1 MISRDSVQT
10 LIGGTAYSSDGDKIG
25 SIGTVY
31 LDNASGEPAWVTV
44 KTGLFGSNES
54 FVPLDEAEQTGD
66 GIRVPYDKDR
76 VKNAPNIE
84 TDRELSEQEE
94 DQLYSYYGLGG
105 GGSAEGYA
113 SGTTTGTTTTDS
125 TYTDRTED
133 SDRGYGAGESGY
145 QTAST
150 GTETDLTTTGTST
163 TGDYSTDDRTR
174 AEGYDTS
181 GPTTD
186 NAMTRSE
193 ERVRAGTEKVEAG
206 RARLRKYVVTEQQ
219 QVNVPV
225 TREEVRVEREPI
237 TDENRGAALDGP
249 ALSEEEHEVVLTEE
263 RPVVQTEAVPVE
275 RVRLSKEQVQDEQT
289 VTADVRKEVIDTDD
303 AGTRTAGTTTA
314 GTTTGYTEDDDNG
327 PSLLDKAKDKL
338 S

>member
-10 LIGGTAYSSDGDKIG
+10 LIGGTAYSTDGAKIG

-54 FVPLDEAEQTGD
+54 FVPLEQAELSED
-66 GIRVPYDKDR
+66 GIRVPYDKER

-94 DQLYSYYGLGG
+94 DQLYSYYGL
-105 GGSAEGYA
+105 
-113 SGTTTGTTTTDS
+113 SGTTAGMTTDTTTDTTTDS
-125 TYTDRTED
+125 
-133 SDRGYGAGESGY
+133 DRGWGAGESGY
-145 QTAST
+145 QAAST
-150 GTETDLTTTGTST
+150 GTDTGMTGTAAGMTETAGQYRS
-163 TGDYSTDDRTR
+163 
-174 AEGYDTS
+174 EGYDTS

-186 NAMTRSE
+186 EAMTRSE
-193 ERVRAGTEKVEAG
+193 ERLRAGTEQVEAG

-237 TDENRGAALDGP
+237 TEGNYDKAMSGP
-249 ALSEEEHEVVLTEE
+249 DLSEEEHEVVLTEE
-263 RPVVQTEAVPVE
+263 RPVVTTEAVPVE
-275 RVRLSKEQVQDEQT
+275 RVRLSKEQVQEQQT
-289 VTADVRKEVIDTDD
+289 VSADVRKEVIDTDVD
-303 AGTRTAGTTTA
+303 AGTTVGGTTGRT
-314 GTTTGYTEDDDNG
+314 TEDDD
-327 PSLLDKAKDKL
+327 PSLGDKARGLADKARDKL

>member
-10 LIGGTAYSSDGDKIG
+10 LIGGTAYTNDGDKIG

-54 FVPLDEAEQTGD
+54 FVPLDQAEQTGD

-105 GGSAEGYA
+105 SAGSAEGYA
-113 SGTTTGTTTTDS
+113 SGTTGTTVTE
-125 TYTDRTED
+125 RTED
-133 SDRGYGAGESGY
+133 SDRGWGAGESGY

-150 GTETDLTTTGTST
+150 GTDTDMTTTGTAT
-163 TGDYSTDDRTR
+163 TGDYTTR

-186 NAMTRSE
+186 DAMTRSE

-237 TDENRGAALDGP
+237 TDGNVGQAMDGP
-249 ALSEEEHEVVLTEE
+249 ALSEEEHEVVLSEE
-263 RPVVQTEAVPVE
+263 RPVVTTEAVPVE
-275 RVRLSKEQVQDEQT
+275 RVRLSKDQVQDEQS
-289 VTADVRKEVIDTDD
+289 VTADVRKEVIETEG
-303 AGTRTAGTTTA
+303 GTATAGTTA
-314 GTTTGYTEDDDNG
+314 GTTTGDTEDDD
-327 PSLLDKAKDKL
+327 
-338 S
+338 

>member
-10 LIGGTAYSSDGDKIG
+10 LLGGTAYSSDGDKIG
-25 SIGTVY
+25 SIGQVY
-31 LDNASGEPAWVTV
+31 LDNDTNQPAWVTV

-54 FVPLDEAEQTGD
+54 FVPLDQAEQTSD

-94 DQLYSYYGLGG
+94 DQLYAYYGVGG
-105 GGSAEGYA
+105 GTIQGYQ
-113 SGTTTGTTTTDS
+113 SGTTSTG
-125 TYTDRTED
+125 RTED
-133 SDRGYGAGESGY
+133 SDRGWGAGETGY
-145 QTAST
+145 QASST
-150 GTETDLTTTGTST
+150 GETTTGQYR
-163 TGDYSTDDRTR
+163 DR

-186 NAMTRSE
+186 DAMTRSE

-219 QVNVPV
+219 QVSVPV
-225 TREEVRVEREPI
+225 TREQVRVEREPI
-237 TDENRGAALDGP
+237 TDENRGQALDGP
-249 ALSEEEHEVVLTEE
+249 ALSDEEHEVVLTEE

-275 RVRLSKEQVQDEQT
+275 RVRLSKDQVQDEQT
-289 VTADVRKEVIDTDD
+289 VTADVRKEVIDTDA
-303 AGTRTAGTTTA
+303 AGGTSTAGTTR
-314 GTTTGYTEDDDNG
+314 GYTEDDDND
-327 PSLLDKAKDKL
+327 PSLGDKARGLADRAKDKL
-338 S
+338 T

>member
-10 LIGGTAYSSDGDKIG
+10 LIGGTAYTTDGDKIG

-54 FVPLDEAEQTGD
+54 FVPLDQAEQTGD

-105 GGSAEGYA
+105 GTSGYT
-113 SGTTTGTTTTDS
+113 SGTTTDTTTDSTYGTTTGTTGTTTDS
-125 TYTDRTED
+125 TYGRTDDVAGTTYSDRTDTDRD
-133 SDRGYGAGESGY
+133 GVY
-145 QTAST
+145 
-150 GTETDLTTTGTST
+150 
-163 TGDYSTDDRTR
+163 DDVEGRTV
-174 AEGYDTS
+174 GHDTS

-186 NAMTRSE
+186 DAMTRSE
-193 ERVRAGTEKVEAG
+193 ERLRAGTEKVEAG

-237 TDENRGAALDGP
+237 TDENRGQALDGP

-289 VTADVRKEVIDTDD
+289 VTADVRKEVIDTEGSD
-303 AGTRTAGTTTA
+303 ATTA
-314 GTTTGYTEDDDNG
+314 GTTTTGRTGDYTDDD
-327 PSLLDKAKDKL
+327 PSLGDKARGLADKAKDKL

>member
-10 LIGGTAYSSDGDKIG
+10 LIGGTAYTNDGDKIG

-54 FVPLDEAEQTGD
+54 FVPLEQAELSED

-105 GGSAEGYA
+105 GTSGQSYT
-113 SGTTTGTTTTDS
+113 SGTTSDTT
-125 TYTDRTED
+125 YGDRTED
-133 SDRGYGAGESGY
+133 SDRGWGAGESGY

-150 GTETDLTTTGTST
+150 GTETGMTGTTGL
-163 TGDYSTDDRTR
+163 TDDRTR
-174 AEGYDTS
+174 TEGYDTS

-186 NAMTRSE
+186 DAMTRSE
-193 ERVRAGTEKVEAG
+193 ERVRAGTEQVEAG
-206 RARLRKYVVTEQQ
+206 RARLRKYVQTEQQ
-219 QVNVPV
+219 QVSVPV

-237 TDENRGAALDGP
+237 TDGNVGQAMDGP
-249 ALSEEEHEVVLTEE
+249 ALSEEEHEVVLSEE
-263 RPVVQTEAVPVE
+263 RPVVTTEAVPVE
-275 RVRLSKEQVQDEQT
+275 RVRLSKDQVQDEQT
-289 VTADVRKEVIDTDD
+289 VTTDVRKEVIDTDVD
-303 AGTRTAGTTTA
+303 GGTTS
-314 GTTTGYTEDDDNG
+314 GRTTTGYTEDDD
-327 PSLLDKAKDKL
+327 PSLKDKARGIADKAKDKL

>member
-10 LIGGTAYSSDGDKIG
+10 LIGGTAYSTDGDKIG

-31 LDNASGEPAWVTV
+31 LDNSSGEPAWVTV

-54 FVPLDEAEQTGD
+54 FVPLDQAEQTND
-66 GIRVPYDKDR
+66 GIRVPYDKER

-94 DQLYSYYGLGG
+94 DQLYAYYGV
-105 GGSAEGYA
+105 GGSTTQGNE
-113 SGTTTGTTTTDS
+113 SGTTYS
-125 TYTDRTED
+125 DRTED
-133 SDRGYGAGESGY
+133 SDRGWGAGETGY
-145 QTAST
+145 QAAST
-150 GTETDLTTTGTST
+150 GSDTDMTTTGTST
-163 TGDYSTDDRTR
+163 SGDYRER

-186 NAMTRSE
+186 DAMTRSE

-237 TDENRGAALDGP
+237 TDEHRGQALDGP
-249 ALSEEEHEVVLTEE
+249 ALSDEEHEVVLTEE

-275 RVRLSKEQVQDEQT
+275 RVRLSKEQIQDEQT
-289 VTADVRKEVIDTDD
+289 VTADVRKEVIETE
-303 AGTRTAGTTTA
+303 GGGTT
-314 GTTTGYTEDDDNG
+314 
-327 PSLLDKAKDKL
+327 S
-338 S
+338 

>member
-10 LIGGTAYSSDGDKIG
+10 LIGGTAYTNDGDKIG

-54 FVPLDEAEQTGD
+54 FVPLEQAELSEG

-105 GGSAEGYA
+105 TAGSAEGYA
-113 SGTTTGTTTTDS
+113 SGTTSGT
-125 TYTDRTED
+125 
-133 SDRGYGAGESGY
+133 GESGY
-145 QTAST
+145 QAAST
-150 GTETDLTTTGTST
+150 GTGTTTESST
-163 TGDYSTDDRTR
+163 TDGSTTDDYRTR

-186 NAMTRSE
+186 DAMTRSE
-193 ERVRAGTEKVEAG
+193 ERV
-206 RARLRKYVVTEQQ
+206 
-219 QVNVPV
+219 
-225 TREEVRVEREPI
+225 
-237 TDENRGAALDGP
+237 
-249 ALSEEEHEVVLTEE
+249 
-263 RPVVQTEAVPVE
+263 
-275 RVRLSKEQVQDEQT
+275 
-289 VTADVRKEVIDTDD
+289 
-303 AGTRTAGTTTA
+303 
-314 GTTTGYTEDDDNG
+314 
-327 PSLLDKAKDKL
+327 
-338 S
+338 

>member
-10 LIGGTAYSSDGDKIG
+10 LIGGTAYSSDGGKIG

-54 FVPLDEAEQTGD
+54 FVPLDQAEQTGD

-105 GGSAEGYA
+105 GTSGYT
-113 SGTTTGTTTTDS
+113 SGTTTDTTTDSTYGTTTGTTGTTTDS
-125 TYTDRTED
+125 TYGRTDDVAGTTYSDRTDTDR
-133 SDRGYGAGESGY
+133 
-145 QTAST
+145 
-150 GTETDLTTTGTST
+150 
-163 TGDYSTDDRTR
+163 DDVYDDVEGRTV
-174 AEGYDTS
+174 GHDTS

-186 NAMTRSE
+186 DAMTRSE
-193 ERVRAGTEKVEAG
+193 ERLRAGTEKVEAG

-237 TDENRGAALDGP
+237 TDENRGQALDGP

-289 VTADVRKEVIDTDD
+289 VTADVRKEVIDTEGGD
-303 AGTRTAGTTTA
+303 ATTA
-314 GTTTGYTEDDDNG
+314 GTTTTGRTGDYTDDD
-327 PSLLDKAKDKL
+327 PSLGDKARGLADKAKDKL

>member
-10 LIGGTAYSSDGDKIG
+10 LIGGTAYSTDGDKIG

-54 FVPLDEAEQTGD
+54 FVPLEQAELSED

-94 DQLYSYYGLGG
+94 DQLYSYYGL
-105 GGSAEGYA
+105 
-113 SGTTTGTTTTDS
+113 SGTSGMTTGTTDT
-125 TYTDRTED
+125 TYTDRTAD
-133 SDRGYGAGESGY
+133 SDRGWGAGESGY

-150 GTETDLTTTGTST
+150 GTETGMTGRQDSDRD
-163 TGDYSTDDRTR
+163 GVYDDVEGRTV
-174 AEGYDTS
+174 GHDTS

-186 NAMTRSE
+186 DAMTRSE

-206 RARLRKYVVTEQQ
+206 RARLRKYVVTEQE
-219 QVNVPV
+219 QVSVPV

-237 TDENRGAALDGP
+237 TDGNYDKAMGGP

-263 RPVVQTEAVPVE
+263 RPVVTTEAVPVE
-275 RVRLSKEQVQDEQT
+275 RVRLSKEQVQEQQT
-289 VTADVRKEVIDTDD
+289 VSTDVRKEVIDTDVD
-303 AGTRTAGTTTA
+303 GGTTTT
-314 GTTTGYTEDDDNG
+314 GTTGYAQDDD
-327 PSLLDKAKDKL
+327 PSLGDKARGLADKAKDKL

>member
-54 FVPLDEAEQTGD
+54 FVPLDQAEQTND

-94 DQLYSYYGLGG
+94 DQLYAYYGLGG
-105 GGSAEGYA
+105 GTAQGYE
-113 SGTTTGTTTTDS
+113 SGTTTSGTTTTTETS
-125 TYTDRTED
+125 LTED
-133 SDRGYGAGESGY
+133 SDRGWGAGETGY
-145 QTAST
+145 QAAST
-150 GTETDLTTTGTST
+150 CGQTTTGEYR
-163 TGDYSTDDRTR
+163 DR

-186 NAMTRSE
+186 DAMTRSE

-225 TREEVRVEREPI
+225 TREEVRLEREPI
-237 TDENRGAALDGP
+237 TDANRDQ
-249 ALSEEEHEVVLTEE
+249 ALSGADITEAEHEVTLTEE
-263 RPVVQTEAVPVE
+263 RPVVQTETVPVE
-275 RVRLSKEQVQDEQT
+275 RVRLSKDQVQDEQT
-289 VTADVRKEVIDTDD
+289 VTADVRKEQIDTETD
-303 AGTRTAGTTTA
+303 AGRRPA
-314 GTTTGYTEDDDNG
+314 DDDR
-327 PSLLDKAKDKL
+327 
-338 S
+338 